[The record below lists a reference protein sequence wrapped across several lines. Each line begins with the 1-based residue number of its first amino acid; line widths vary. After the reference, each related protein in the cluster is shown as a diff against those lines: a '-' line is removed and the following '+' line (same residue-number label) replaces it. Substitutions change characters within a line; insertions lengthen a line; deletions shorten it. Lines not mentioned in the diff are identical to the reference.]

1 MSDALSALFQ
11 PRSVAV
17 IGASDNPAKLGHT
30 ILKNIVDSGFQGA
43 IYPINPK
50 APEILNL
57 RCFKNITDIPDN
69 IDMAVVVVPAPAVP
83 QVIRECGEKQ
93 VRAAVIISGG
103 FAEAGPQ
110 GEKLQK
116 EIVDIAK
123 HYDVRI
129 LGPNCQ
135 GINLPYHPLCASWPL
150 LTTKGRVAVISQSGT
165 VGAAM
170 MDWFSQENLGV
181 SAFVSL
187 GNRCDIDETDLV
199 SYFNKDERTSVIAL
213 YIEGLKNPKAFSKAL
228 ESLHKPV
235 VLLKSGRTPRGI
247 KAAESH
253 TRSLAGDD
261 ALYNVLCKKYKIYRV
276 DTIEEFYDLSKAFAY
291 LPVPKGNKIFFVT
304 TSGGAGILATDQAE
318 REGLD
323 VAPLPEE
330 LVSELRPLIPPHAI
344 CSNPLDLTG
353 DATAT
358 MFGEVIRRVRTFYD
372 IVGVIFGD
380 PIQGAS
386 EVVTPSSNELVI
398 FLGGAEVEQVEKQK
412 MHKLGIP
419 VFPTPERG
427 VHAIAQLIPLGQKGK
442 KEQHSFIPKLDLLP
456 EDTELLT
463 PYQALEFMKNYG
475 FPCIHF
481 QHAESAGK
489 AVHIAHLMGFPVA
502 IKLDSSLVAHKTD
515 VGGVILNVQ
524 SANGVRR
531 AFEQIRERFSR
542 VFPSLPFPGVVIM
555 PMAEPGQEFIMGA
568 HRNDDFGV
576 VLLFGLGGLYV
587 ELFQDVA
594 LRLLPVTDKDIEEMI
609 NETKASYFFKGIRNR
624 EPLDK
629 KAIVKG
635 LLDLARLME
644 EHPDIVTIDINPL
657 ISYPEGYAVV
667 DARIIRRKKQGS

>member
-1 MSDALSALFQ
+1 MGEALKALFQ

-17 IGASDNPAKLGHT
+17 VGASDSPAKLGHT
-30 ILKNIVDSGFQGA
+30 ILKNIVDSGFRGA

-50 APEILNL
+50 APEILGHT
-57 RCFKNITDIPDN
+57 CFKSIVDVPDSV
-69 IDMAVVVVPAPAVP
+69 DLAVVVVPARAVP
-83 QVIRECGEKQ
+83 QVIRDCGEKR
-93 VRAAVIISGG
+93 VKAAVIITGG
-103 FAEAGPQ
+103 FAEAGTE
-110 GEKLQK
+110 GEKLQQ
-116 EIVDIAK
+116 EIVEIARQ
-123 HYDVRI
+123 YDVRL

-135 GINLPYHPLCASWPL
+135 GINMPYHPLCASWPL

-170 MDWFSQENLGV
+170 MDWFSQEGLGV

-199 SYFNKDERTSVIAL
+199 TYFNNDEKTAVIAL
-213 YIEGLKNPKAFSKAL
+213 YIEGLKNPQAFTRAL
-228 ESLHKPV
+228 ENLQKPI
-235 VLLKSGRTPRGI
+235 VLLKSGRTPKGI

-261 ALYNVLCKKYKIYRV
+261 ALYTALCRKYQIHRA
-276 DTIEEFYDLSKAFAY
+276 DTIEEFYDLAKAFAY
-291 LPVPKGNKIFFVT
+291 LPRPAGNRIFFVT

-323 VAPLPEE
+323 VSPLPQE
-330 LVSELRPLIPPHAI
+330 LVQELKPLIPPHAI

-353 DATAT
+353 DATAA
-358 MFGEVIRRVRTFYD
+358 MFGEVIRRVRTYYD

-380 PIQGAS
+380 PVAGAS

-398 FLGGAEVEQVEKQK
+398 FLGGADVEQIEKQK
-412 MHKLGIP
+412 MHSLGIP

-427 VHAIAQLIPLGQKGK
+427 VHAIAQLIPAEKKGK
-442 KEQHSFIPKLDLLP
+442 KEHPSLMPRIDVVQ
-456 EDTELLT
+456 EQTELLT
-463 PYQALEFMKNYG
+463 TSEALGFLKNAG
-475 FPCIHF
+475 FPCLHF

-502 IKLDSSLVAHKTD
+502 VKLDSSLVSHKTD

-531 AFEQIRERFSR
+531 AFEQIRERFTR
-542 VFPSLPFPGVVIM
+542 FFPSQPFPGVVIM

-568 HRNDDFGV
+568 HRTPDFGT

-587 ELFQDVA
+587 ELFQDVSV
-594 LRLLPVTDKDIEEMI
+594 RLLPVTEKDIEDMI
-609 NETKASYFFKGIRNR
+609 GETKASAFFKGIRNR
-624 EPLDK
+624 DPLDRA
-629 KAIVKG
+629 AIAKG
-635 LLDLARLME
+635 LLMLAKLME
-644 EHPDIVTIDINPL
+644 DNPHIVTIDINPV
-657 ISYPEGYAVV
+657 IAYPEGYAVV
-667 DARIIRRKKQGS
+667 DARIIRKKA

>member
-1 MSDALSALFQ
+1 MPDALNALFK
-11 PRSVAV
+11 PRSVAI

-30 ILKNIVDSGFQGA
+30 ILKNIIDSGFQGA

-50 APEILNL
+50 APKILGL

-69 IDMAVVVVPAPAVP
+69 IDMAVVVVPAAAVP
-83 QVIRECGEKQ
+83 QVIKECGEK
-93 VRAAVIISGG
+93 RARAVVIISGG
-103 FAEAGPQ
+103 FAEAGDQ
-110 GEKLQK
+110 GAKLQQQLI
-116 EIVDIAK
+116 EIAK
-123 HYDVRI
+123 QNDVRI

-150 LTTKGRVAVISQSGT
+150 FTTKGRVAVISQSGT

-199 SYFNKDERTSVIAL
+199 SYFNNDDKTAVIAL
-213 YIEGLKNPKAFSKAL
+213 YIEGLKNPRAFTRVL
-228 ESLHKPV
+228 ENLRKPV
-235 VLLKSGRTPRGI
+235 VLLKSGRTPKGI

-261 ALYNVLCKKYKIYRV
+261 ALYNALCKKYNIHRV
-276 DTIEEFYDLSKAFAY
+276 DTIEEFYDLAKAFAY
-291 LPVPKGNKIFFVT
+291 LPAPVGNRIFFVT

-318 REGLD
+318 KEGLD

-330 LVSELRPLIPPHAI
+330 LVTEIRPLIPPHAI

-353 DATAT
+353 DATAA
-358 MFGEVIRRVRTFYD
+358 MFGEVIRRVRTYYD

-380 PIQGAS
+380 PVQGAS

-398 FLGGAEVEQVEKQK
+398 FLGGAEVEQIEKQK
-412 MHKLGIP
+412 MHRLGIP

-427 VHAIAQLIPLGQKGK
+427 VHAISRLIPSTQRGK
-442 KEQHSFIPKLDLLP
+442 REEPSLVPKLDFVP
-456 EDTELLT
+456 DDTQLLT
-463 PYQALEFMKNYG
+463 TSEALEFLKNAG
-475 FPCIHF
+475 FPCLHF

-502 IKLDSSLVAHKTD
+502 VKLDSSFVAHKTD
-515 VGGVILNVQ
+515 VGGVFLNIQ
-524 SANGVRR
+524 SANGVRK
-531 AFEQIRERFSR
+531 AFELIKERFSKIL
-542 VFPSLPFPGVVIM
+542 PTTPFPGVIIM

-568 HRNDDFGV
+568 HRTQDFGT

-587 ELFQDVA
+587 ELFQDVSV
-594 LRLLPVTDKDIEEMI
+594 RLLPVSEKDLEDMI
-609 NETKASYFFKGIRNR
+609 DETKASAFFRGIRNR

-629 KAIVKG
+629 ESIVKG
-635 LLDLARLME
+635 LLNLTRIME
-644 EHPDIVTIDINPL
+644 ENPDIITIDINPL
-657 ISYPEGYAVV
+657 MVYPEGYAVV
-667 DARIIRRKKQGS
+667 DARIIRKK

>member
-1 MSDALSALFQ
+1 MSDALNALFQ
-11 PRSVAV
+11 PRSVAI

-30 ILKNIVDSGFQGA
+30 ILKNIIDSGFQGA
-43 IYPINPK
+43 VYPINPK
-50 APEILNL
+50 AVEILNL
-57 RCFKNITDIPDN
+57 PCFKNITDVPDT
-69 IDMAVVVVPAPAVP
+69 IDMVVVVVPASAVP
-83 QVIRECGEKQ
+83 QVIKECGEKR
-93 VRAAVIISGG
+93 VKAAVIISGG

-116 EIVDIAK
+116 EIVEIAK
-123 HYDVRI
+123 QNDVRI

-150 LTTKGRVAVISQSGT
+150 LTTRGRVAVISQSGT

-181 SAFVSL
+181 SAFISL
-187 GNRCDIDETDLV
+187 GNRCDVDETDLV
-199 SYFNKDERTSVIAL
+199 SYFNNDEKTSVIAL
-213 YIEGLKNPKAFSKAL
+213 YIEGLKNPQAFTQAL
-228 ESLHKPV
+228 ENLQKPV
-235 VLLKSGRTPRGI
+235 VLLKSGRTPKGI

-261 ALYNVLCKKYKIYRV
+261 ALYNALCRKYKIYRA
-276 DTIEEFYDLSKAFAY
+276 DTIEEFYDLAKAFAY
-291 LPVPKGNKIFFVT
+291 LPLPQGNRIFFVT

-323 VAPLPEE
+323 VAPLPED
-330 LVSELRPLIPPHAI
+330 LAAELRPLIPAHAI

-380 PIQGAS
+380 PVQGAS

-398 FLGGAEVEQVEKQK
+398 FLGGADVEQVEKQK

-427 VHAIAQLIPLGQKGK
+427 VHAIAQLIPPSQKGK
-442 KEQHSFIPKLDLLP
+442 KEQPSLMPKIDTIP
-456 EDTELLT
+456 ENTELLT
-463 PYQALEFMKNYG
+463 PSQALEFLKNAG
-475 FPCIHF
+475 FPCLHF
-481 QHAESAGK
+481 HHAESAGK
-489 AVHIAHLMGFPVA
+489 AVHTAHLMGFPVA
-502 IKLDSSLVAHKTD
+502 VKLDSSLVAHKTD
-515 VGGVILNVQ
+515 VGGVILNIQ

-542 VFPSLPFPGVVIM
+542 VFPSIAFPGVVIM
-555 PMAEPGQEFIMGA
+555 PMAEPGQEFIMGV
-568 HRNDDFGV
+568 HRTQDFGT

-587 ELFQDVA
+587 ELFQDVSI
-594 LRLLPVTDKDIEEMI
+594 RLLPVTDRDIEDMI
-609 NETKASYFFKGIRNR
+609 NETKASAFFRGVRNR

-629 KAIVKG
+629 SAIMRGLKA
-635 LLDLARLME
+635 LAKLMD
-644 EHPDIVTIDINPL
+644 EHPEIVTIDINPL
-657 ISYPEGYAVV
+657 IVYSEGYAIV
-667 DARIIRRKKQGS
+667 DARIIKKKQ

>member
-1 MSDALSALFQ
+1 MTDALKGLFQ

-57 RCFKNITDIPDN
+57 RCFKSVADVPDM
-69 IDMAVVVVPAPAVP
+69 IDMAVVVVPASAVP
-83 QVIRECGEKQ
+83 QVIRECGEKR
-93 VRAAVIISGG
+93 VKAAVIITGG

-110 GEKLQK
+110 GEKLQQ

-123 HYDVRI
+123 QNDIRL

-135 GINLPYHPLCASWPL
+135 GINMPYLPICASWPL
-150 LTTKGRVAVISQSGT
+150 LTVKGRVAVISQSGT

-170 MDWFSQENLGV
+170 MDWFSREGLGV

-199 SYFNKDERTSVIAL
+199 AYFGNDDKTAVIAL
-213 YIEGLKNPKAFSKAL
+213 YIEGLKNPEAFKKVLKSVQ
-228 ESLHKPV
+228 KPI
-235 VLLKSGRTPRGI
+235 VLLKSGRTPKGI

-261 ALYNVLCKKYKIYRV
+261 ALYNALCRKYRIHRA
-276 DTIEEFYDLSKAFAY
+276 DTIEEFYDLAKAFAY
-291 LPVPKGNKIFFVT
+291 LPQPSGNRIFFVT

-323 VAPLPEE
+323 VAPLSEE
-330 LVSELRPLIPPHAI
+330 LASQLKPIIPPHAI

-353 DATAT
+353 DATST
-358 MFGEVIRRVRTFYD
+358 MFGEVIRRVRSFYD

-380 PIQGAS
+380 PVVGAS

-398 FLGGAEVEQVEKQK
+398 FLGGADVEEVEKQK
-412 MHKLGIP
+412 MHQLGIP

-427 VHAIAQLIPLGQKGK
+427 VHAIAQLVPHNKKGK
-442 KEQHSFIPKLDLLP
+442 KEFPPVIPKMDSLP
-456 EDTELLT
+456 DNTELMT
-463 PYQALEFMKNYG
+463 PSQALGFLKDAG
-475 FPCIHF
+475 FPCVHF

-502 IKLDSSLVAHKTD
+502 VKLDSSLVAHKTD
-515 VGGVILNVQ
+515 VGGVVLNVQ
-524 SANGVRR
+524 SATGVRR

-542 VFPSLPFPGVVIM
+542 VFPSLPFPGVIIM
-555 PMAEPGQEFIMGA
+555 PMAERGQEFIMGA
-568 HRNDDFGV
+568 HRTPDFGTV
-576 VLLFGLGGLYV
+576 ILFGLGGLYV
-587 ELFQDVA
+587 ELFQDVSIK
-594 LRLLPVTDKDIEEMI
+594 LLPITREEIEDMI
-609 NETKASYFFKGIRNR
+609 SETKASAFFAGIRNR

-629 KAIVKG
+629 KAIVDG
-635 LLDLARLME
+635 LELLAKLME
-644 EHPDIVTIDINPL
+644 EHPEIVTIDINPL
-657 ISYPEGYAVV
+657 IAYPEGYAVV
-667 DARIIRRKKQGS
+667 DARIIKKKL